1 LSGSARRIGELQ
13 HMFDIPPLY
22 GSQLDWQGYSIHD
35 AANILRRFLN
45 SLPDP
50 VITHKSYNDFR
61 NFLGKYREDDEEGL
75 KGMGLDGG
83 DAKGFGWFYLTGY
96 MSASYQK

>member
-1 LSGSARRIGELQ
+1 MEGIFRLSGSARRIGELQ
-13 HMFDIPPLY
+13 HLFDIPPLY

-35 AANILRRFLN
+35 AANVLRRFLN

-61 NFLGKYREDDEEGL
+61 NVLGTYIS
-75 KGMGLDGG
+75 GG
-83 DAKGFGWFYLTGY
+83 GAMRRKAIG
-96 MSASYQK
+96 

>member
-1 LSGSARRIGELQ
+1 LFLNLLPSGLFVEGIFRLSGSARRIGELQ
-13 HMFDIPPLY
+13 HLFDIPPLY

-35 AANILRRFLN
+35 AANVLRRFLN

-61 NFLGKYREDDEEGL
+61 NVLGELARI
-75 KGMGLDGG
+75 G
-83 DAKGFGWFYLTGY
+83 D
-96 MSASYQK
+96 